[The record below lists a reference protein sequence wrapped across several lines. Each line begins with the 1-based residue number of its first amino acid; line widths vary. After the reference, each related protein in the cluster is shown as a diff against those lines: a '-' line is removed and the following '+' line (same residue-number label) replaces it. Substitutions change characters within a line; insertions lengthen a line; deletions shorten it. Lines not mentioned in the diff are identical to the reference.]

1 MSAKVKT
8 AYLVVRPDMSLRI
21 AARPRLASDEVSIRL
36 RLTFPESWGRCIAD
50 LSIDM
55 PDCPPVVELVEEPP
69 G

>member
-1 MSAKVKT
+1 
-8 AYLVVRPDMSLRI
+8 MSLRI